1 MGTRATVVA
10 VNVPFARMIDEA
22 ELARAIVEERPGG
35 RWASHIDRF
44 LSELAAGEILRFCDA
59 HRIPKAALKAT
70 YRAFDADLTLGN
82 RDLEDWLAEP

>member
-22 ELARAIVEERPGG
+22 ELARALVGARPGDKWGGQVG
-35 RWASHIDRF
+35 RM
-44 LSELAAGEILRFCDA
+44 LSELPAAEIVRFCD
-59 HRIPKAALKAT
+59 HHGIPKASLQAT
-70 YRAFDADLTLGN
+70 YAAFDAFLRLGN